1 MTTLTINLDE
11 NLKTEVQKK
20 VKKDGFTVTALV
32 SQFFKSY
39 LQNEWELKLS
49 QKTEVLEVHKEALK
63 LIKENKAELYNTAQ
77 DMTEK
82 ILSE

>member
-20 VKKDGFTVTALV
+20 VKKDGFTITALI

-39 LQNEWELKLS
+39 LQDEWELKLS
-49 QKTEVLEVHKEALK
+49 KKVELLEEHKEVLK
-63 LIKENKAELYNTAQ
+63 LIKENKADLYNNAQ